1 MAALRVIVTR
11 PRDQAEGWLPAL
23 REAGFDAQALPL
35 IEIAPAPDEGSVR
48 QAWADV
54 PACALVM
61 FVSAHAVRHF
71 FDAAPHPGASWP
83 AGTWAGS
90 TGAGT
95 SAALRAVGV
104 PPGRIVEPAAG
115 ARADS
120 EGLWQVLVGLD
131 WRRTQVLI
139 VRGEQGRD
147 WLAETLTAAGATVR
161 FVAAYA
167 RRVPALGAQERALL
181 QGALAHP
188 AGHAW
193 VFSSAEAVH
202 HLGELAPGAAWA
214 QSQAVATHPRIALAV
229 REAGFGQVAEAAGA
243 QLRAVLAALGRLQ
256 SASS

>member
-48 QAWADV
+48 HAWADV
-54 PACALVM
+54 PACSLVM

-71 FDAAPHPGASWP
+71 FDAAPQPGAPWP

-95 SAALRAVGV
+95 SAALRSAGV
-104 PPGRIVEPAAG
+104 PPGRIVEPPAG

-120 EGLWQVLVGLD
+120 EGLWQVLVGRD
-131 WRRTQVLI
+131 WKRTQVLI

-167 RRVPALGAQERALL
+167 RRVPSLGAAERAVL
-181 QGALAHP
+181 QGALAQP

-202 HLGELAPGAAWA
+202 HLGALAPGAAWA
-214 QSQAVATHPRIALAV
+214 HGQAVATHPRIAQAV
-229 REAGFGQVAEAAGA
+229 REAGFGRVQEAPGA
-243 QLRAVLAALGRLQ
+243 QVPAVLAALARLQ
-256 SASS
+256 SAAS